1 MLVKDISLDVRGF
14 DFYLGASMNWG
25 KVEGLIHGAV
35 FRVCLLCLR
44 IAFIKF
50 TQDAFPMAT
59 LKEGMVKCNLK
70 PYNEASLRLHE
81 SQQS

>member
-14 DFYLGASMNWG
+14 DFYPGASMNWG

-50 TQDAFPMAT
+50 TQDAFPWQLSKRGWLNVT
-59 LKEGMVKCNLK
+59 
-70 PYNEASLRLHE
+70 
-81 SQQS
+81 